1 MTEIEGSTGR
11 PTDTKVAHI
20 LYLMH
25 GLAPFTFW
33 LLALGAIVVGMM
45 NRDAVRDSWVETH
58 YSWLSRTFWWGLLWI
73 VIAGII
79 TFVLVITVVGIVV
92 SWVPYTILFIWYLY
106 RVIRGW
112 LLLNDRKPAPM

>member
-1 MTEIEGSTGR
+1 MTDIEGSTGR
-11 PTDTKVAHI
+11 PADTKIGHI

-25 GLAPFTFW
+25 GIAPFTAW
-33 LLALGAIVVGMM
+33 LLAVGAIIVGAMH
-45 NRDAVRDSWVETH
+45 RDSVRGTYVDSH

-79 TFVLVITVVGIVV
+79 TFILVITVVGIVV
-92 SWVPYTILFIWYLY
+92 AWVPYTVLFIWYLY

-112 LLLNDRKPAPM
+112 LLLNDGKPAPP